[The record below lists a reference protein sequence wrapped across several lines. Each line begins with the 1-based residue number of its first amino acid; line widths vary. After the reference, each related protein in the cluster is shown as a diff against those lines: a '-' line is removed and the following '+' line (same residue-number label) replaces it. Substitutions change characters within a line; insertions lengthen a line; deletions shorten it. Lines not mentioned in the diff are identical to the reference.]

1 MMLEI
6 QILALGQAQTCGWI
20 KPVTW
25 DLNTT
30 PLITGSSRTM
40 QI

>member
-6 QILALGQAQTCGWI
+6 QILTLGQAQTCGWI

-30 PLITGSSRTM
+30 LITGSSRTM